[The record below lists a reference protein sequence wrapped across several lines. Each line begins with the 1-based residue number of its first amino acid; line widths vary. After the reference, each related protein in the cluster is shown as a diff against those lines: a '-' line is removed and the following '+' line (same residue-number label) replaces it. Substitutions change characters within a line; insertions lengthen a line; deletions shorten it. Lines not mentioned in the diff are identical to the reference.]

1 MKFLLERKRSDMPID
16 IEEFNRR
23 DNKELEIGL
32 GQVMERAD
40 IIIENIELT
49 KEEYAKK
56 TESIL
61 HNLM

>member
-1 MKFLLERKRSDMPID
+1 MPID

-40 IIIENIELT
+40 IIIENIGLT
-49 KEEYAKK
+49 KEEYARK